1 MKSILKSES
10 KLLYA
15 ALASLPAL
23 FSYLAI
29 LVYEYSRA
37 FTILADI
44 TLITSV
50 VLITASLAIVWTK
63 IGIAFWLR
71 RWRFAIARLATVLIS
86 GLASALTCLYL
97 VFF

>member
-1 MKSILKSES
+1 M
-10 KLLYA
+10 YG
-15 ALASLPAL
+15 
-23 FSYLAI
+23 
-29 LVYEYSRA
+29 YSRT

-44 TLITSV
+44 ALIASV

-71 RWRFAIARLATVLIS
+71 RWRFAIARLATVLLC
-86 GLASALTCLYL
+86 GLASTLICLYR